1 MSRRYYKLM
10 MIGLLTLL
18 ICLGW
23 GQMATAKPNPRQLVQ
38 QGVEQYQQGDVTTAI
53 AFWQRA
59 LKTYHNNQQLD
70 EQTIVLENLGR
81 AYQQLGKN
89 DQATNYWQQT
99 INNYRSLGN
108 QRQLERSLTEQA
120 QIYARLGQHQQ
131 AISILCGSNTQE
143 CLPDSAIALAQQH
156 QDRLGEVAAWGS
168 LGEAYRLRGDYQLAL
183 PYLQTSL
190 KMARQ
195 IKHSSLAIAALNSL
209 GNTYS
214 SLAQINYR
222 RATSAEKRGENFGS
236 NNLVKQIKAD
246 GLNSDR
252 QGLKYFTE
260 SLQQARQQQDRS
272 AQLKAIINAIPL
284 DYRLG
289 EHDSAKANI
298 AAALSL
304 LPTLPIS
311 QDKVYTQI
319 KLAKLLQPELVTP
332 NSCYN
337 SDIQPQAIQLLQQAI
352 KEAENV
358 GDRRSQ
364 SFAWGE
370 LGHIYECRQDYQQ
383 AFKLTKKARWLAEQ
397 DIEAKDSLYL
407 WEWQTGRIFKQQQ
420 NKLAAIRAYQQAIST
435 LDSIRQNILTSN
447 RDIQFDFRDLVEPVY
462 RQLIALQL
470 DKIPTASEVAATDDN
485 FNSVLTVLDS
495 FQLAEL
501 QNYFG
506 NDCAINEVSN
516 QEDIQANNSV
526 AIFHSIVLPQGT
538 AIIATFADG
547 DRQIVWLNQERET
560 LRKTII
566 SFNEGLVRWYDND
579 YDQTLATTLYDQ
591 MIRPFVTTLKQKQIQ
606 TLVFI
611 QDGILRNVPMSA
623 LYDGKQYLIEQYAV
637 ATTPSL
643 TVTKSKP
650 IERENLKV
658 LALGLSAASSVNG
671 SNYPSLPNVQQE
683 IYKVTQKFQDSK
695 PLLNQKFT
703 SDRLKQ
709 ELATN
714 NYSIVHIASHAQ
726 FGIEPQDTFLVTGN
740 NQTLTIS
747 ELDRIIRQ
755 VSQRQES
762 LELLSLTACDTA
774 LGDERA
780 SLGLAGVA
788 VQAGANSAMAS
799 LWSIDDGVTPQLVEQ
814 FYTSLQNPDL
824 NKAQALQTAQLKLIE
839 QDLHP
844 AYWAPFILI
853 GNWL

>member
-1 MSRRYYKLM
+1 M
-10 MIGLLTLL
+10 MIGLLSLL
-18 ICLGW
+18 ICLEW
-23 GQMATAKPNPRQLVQ
+23 GQMTTAQPNPHQLVQ
-38 QGVEQYQQGDVTTAI
+38 RGVEQYQQGEVTTAI
-53 AFWQRA
+53 AFWQQA
-59 LKTYHNNQQLD
+59 LKTYHDNRRLD

-81 AYQQLGKN
+81 AYQKLGKN
-89 DQATNYWQQT
+89 KQATIYWQQT
-99 INNYRSLGN
+99 INNYRQLGDR
-108 QRQLERSLTEQA
+108 RQLERSLTEQA

-131 AISILCGSNTQE
+131 AISILCGSNTRE
-143 CLPDSAIALAQQH
+143 CLPDSAIVIAQQN

-222 RATSAEKRGENFGS
+222 RATSAQKRGENFGS
-236 NNLVKQIKAD
+236 NNLVKQIETE

-260 SLQQARQQQDRS
+260 SLQQASQQQDRS
-272 AQLKAIINAIPL
+272 AQLKAIINALPL
-284 DYRLG
+284 EYRLQK
-289 EHDSAKANI
+289 HDSAQTKI
-298 AAALSL
+298 ATALSL

-352 KEAENV
+352 KEAKTV

-383 AFKLTKKARWLAEQ
+383 ALKLTKKARWLAEQ

-407 WEWQTGRIFKQQQ
+407 WEWQAGRIYKQQQ
-420 NKLAAIRAYQQAIST
+420 NKLAAVRAYQQAITT

-470 DKIPTASEVAATDDN
+470 DKIPTDSLLAATDDN

-506 NDCAINEVSN
+506 NDCAIQEISN
-516 QEDIQANNSV
+516 QEDISSNNSV
-526 AIFHSIVLPQGT
+526 AIFRSIVLPQRT
-538 AIIATFADG
+538 AIIATFPDG
-547 DRQIVWLNQERET
+547 DRQIVWLDREREA
-560 LRKTII
+560 LSKTVI
-566 SFNEGLVRWYDND
+566 SFNESLVRWYDNE
-579 YDQTLATTLYDQ
+579 YDPTLATTLYDR
-591 MIRPFVTTLKQKQIQ
+591 MIRPFVTTLKQKQVQ

-611 QDGILRNVPMSA
+611 QDGILRNMPMSA
-623 LYDGKQYLIEQYAV
+623 L
-637 ATTPSL
+637 
-643 TVTKSKP
+643 
-650 IERENLKV
+650 
-658 LALGLSAASSVNG
+658 
-671 SNYPSLPNVQQE
+671 
-683 IYKVTQKFQDSK
+683 
-695 PLLNQKFT
+695 
-703 SDRLKQ
+703 
-709 ELATN
+709 
-714 NYSIVHIASHAQ
+714 SI
-726 FGIEPQDTFLVTGN
+726 
-740 NQTLTIS
+740 
-747 ELDRIIRQ
+747 
-755 VSQRQES
+755 
-762 LELLSLTACDTA
+762 
-774 LGDERA
+774 
-780 SLGLAGVA
+780 
-788 VQAGANSAMAS
+788 
-799 LWSIDDGVTPQLVEQ
+799 
-814 FYTSLQNPDL
+814 
-824 NKAQALQTAQLKLIE
+824 
-839 QDLHP
+839 
-844 AYWAPFILI
+844 
-853 GNWL
+853 